1 MRSAFNDTLWAMP
14 ADGHIP
20 LPDPLPLARRTS
32 AELEALLAKR
42 RAEEAVDMQNIPR
55 QDWLEFTAT
64 PDTIAQTDLVSSD
77 WVQKGPDCRTH
88 DLDPLGQAAWYHPY
102 FRFKQPAYAV
112 HVQLAEMQRG
122 KPRQKIWDVIFA
134 GGEGSDK
141 EVLRNAV
148 PIGGN
153 LPLFKEFCQPLA
165 EDARWEL
172 RVTDVTPNK
181 KGLPTKSF
189 DETLLLRPK
198 PNLPRTYHLRK
209 KGLPAPKKFS
219 ADFWTRKE
227 QKRQEVEKAERMME
241 GLAWPP
247 RKPLTLGGDLAEN
260 GAIDFSSSVIDPE
273 PRAQ

>member
-1 MRSAFNDTLWAMP
+1 MEMRSAFNDTLWAMP
-14 ADGHIP
+14 ADCLG
-20 LPDPLPLARRTS
+20 RGVGVSEFSS
-32 AELEALLAKR
+32 A
-42 RAEEAVDMQNIPR
+42 
-55 QDWLEFTAT
+55 
-64 PDTIAQTDLVSSD
+64 
-77 WVQKGPDCRTH
+77 
-88 DLDPLGQAAWYHPY
+88 
-102 FRFKQPAYAV
+102 
-112 HVQLAEMQRG
+112 
-122 KPRQKIWDVIFA
+122 IWDVIFA

-227 QKRQEVEKAERMME
+227 QKRQDVEKAERMMQ